1 MKIKGG
7 FLPRI
12 EGRPSHDVEELPL
25 QKKLYITLKRD
36 GQEYSPVVKQKQK
49 ISLGDP
55 LAERPIDGGKLFLP
69 SPASGKVT
77 LEEKEGM
84 GTRIVLETAEED
96 TDATIFKKYEPQRI
110 TREEIRTTLSRAGI
124 WPYFWSSFTGG
135 TPSLQDEERPRA
147 IVVTTV
153 LAEPFR
159 ARGKVILQRS
169 WNQIVQGIK
178 YLPRIQADY
187 GRTHII
193 LTEKRDPVA
202 RRLYSELAGF
212 AWLRF
217 NPVPLLY
224 PVENPQILEKAIRK
238 QDRSLKKEDTI
249 WIIDVQGIAAIGAC
263 LGDGIPIHKRVVALG
278 GPGQQ
283 APRHVSVRIGTP
295 VKVLTGKGYNENT
308 TRILRGGLLNGE
320 MVHPEKD
327 SVDYDDDAFFF
338 LPELI
343 DREFLSFLRPGFK
356 RSSVLPCFASR
367 LTGSPDSQITTSLR
381 GERRPCIACG
391 LCEKICPAGLM
402 PQILHRYLYRDAI
415 DEAEAVGLDLCVECG
430 LCTYVCPSK
439 IELKKQF
446 VSAMEQ
452 LRLEHE
458 EARARAL
465 ETADNDLQPGE

>member
-12 EGRPSHDVEELPL
+12 AGRPSHDVEELPL
-25 QKKLYITLKRD
+25 QKKLYITLKRG
-36 GQEYSPVVKQKQK
+36 GQAYSPVVKQGQE
-49 ISLGDP
+49 IGFGEP
-55 LAERPIDGGKLFLP
+55 LAEWQIDGGKLSLP
-69 SPASGKVT
+69 SPAAGKVT
-77 LEEKEGM
+77 LEEKDGVC
-84 GTRIVLETAEED
+84 TRIVLETAEQYKD
-96 TDATIFKKYEPQRI
+96 SVIFKKYEPQRI
-110 TREEIRTTLSRAGI
+110 TREEVRTTLARAGI
-124 WPYFWSSFTGG
+124 WPFFWSSHTGG
-135 TPSLQDEERPRA
+135 TPSLLDTERPRT
-147 IVVTTV
+147 IVVTAV

-178 YLPRIQADY
+178 YLPRLQADY
-187 GRTHII
+187 GTTHII

-224 PVENPQILEKAIRK
+224 PVENLQVLEKAIRK
-238 QDRSLKKEDTI
+238 KDRSFKKEDII

-263 LGDGIPIHKRVVALG
+263 LGDGIPIYKRVVALG

-295 VKVLTGKGYNENT
+295 VKVLAGEAYNENT

-320 MVHPEKD
+320 TIHPEKD
-327 SVDYDDDAFFF
+327 SVDYDDDAFLF
-338 LPELI
+338 LPESI

-356 RSSVLPCFASR
+356 RSSILPCFASQI
-367 LTGSPDSQITTSLR
+367 TGAADSQITTSLR
-381 GERRPCIACG
+381 GEHRPCIACG
-391 LCEKICPAGLM
+391 LCENVCPAGLM
-402 PQILHRYLYRDAI
+402 PQILHRYLYRDAF

-446 VSAMEQ
+446 IGAKEQ

-458 EARARAL
+458 EAQARTL
-465 ETADNDLQPGE
+465 ETAKNQSGE